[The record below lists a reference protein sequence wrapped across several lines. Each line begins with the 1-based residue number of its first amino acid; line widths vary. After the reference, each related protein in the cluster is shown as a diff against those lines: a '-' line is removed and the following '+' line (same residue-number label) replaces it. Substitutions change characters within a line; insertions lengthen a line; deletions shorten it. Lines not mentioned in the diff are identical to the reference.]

1 MPTKLK
7 IKSGDLV
14 VVTAGNHKGEQ
25 GTVLSVDLKK
35 DRALVEGV
43 NLVKRHTKPT
53 PQQPEGKIVEKEAPL
68 HLSNLMVVVKDTPS
82 RLGRKLDESTG
93 KLIRYSKKTGETI
106 K

>member
-1 MPTKLK
+1 M
-7 IKSGDLV
+7 
-14 VVTAGNHKGEQ
+14 
-25 GTVLSVDLKK
+25 
-35 DRALVEGV
+35 
-43 NLVKRHTKPT
+43 KRHTKPT

-68 HLSNLMVVVKDTPS
+68 HFSNLMVVVKDTPS